1 LPARRQPLALSLA
14 FVVVA
19 SAPSRAE
26 RPLETEDAVPLEPG
40 QVQAEVSAN
49 YGHGPGGTNVGAF
62 LGVLTV
68 GLLPSLDLAAQ
79 GAVLALDEPRRTT
92 HSGVGDTI
100 VQSKWLIAEERSIGP
115 ALLVSP
121 LVRVPTGGDQLGLP
135 GVDVQVIGVASKT
148 LGAWTLTGNLDYAW
162 ATDDRRRDLWTL
174 ATSAVWEWTQV
185 WTLAGEVIGDLG
197 TSRDRDRAV
206 VRAGVIWNVR
216 EGVALDAAI
225 AGGTHG
231 PLPDLQVTIGATIDL
246 H

>member
-1 LPARRQPLALSLA
+1 M
-14 FVVVA
+14 
-19 SAPSRAE
+19 
-26 RPLETEDAVPLEPG
+26 
-40 QVQAEVSAN
+40 
-49 YGHGPGGTNVGAF
+49 
-62 LGVLTV
+62 LTV
-68 GLLPSLDLAAQ
+68 GRLPSLDVAAQ
-79 GAVLALDEPRRTT
+79 GAVLALDEPGRTT
-92 HSGVGDTI
+92 HGGVGNTI

-135 GVDVQVIGVASKT
+135 GVDVQVIGVAKT

-225 AGGTHG
+225 AGGAHS
-231 PLPDLQVTIGATIDL
+231 PLPDLLVTIGATIDL

>member
-92 HSGVGDTI
+92 HGGVGDTI
-100 VQSKWLIAEERSIGP
+100 VKVSGQGPRAER
-115 ALLVSP
+115 L
-121 LVRVPTGGDQLGLP
+121 RC
-135 GVDVQVIGVASKT
+135 
-148 LGAWTLTGNLDYAW
+148 
-162 ATDDRRRDLWTL
+162 
-174 ATSAVWEWTQV
+174 
-185 WTLAGEVIGDLG
+185 
-197 TSRDRDRAV
+197 
-206 VRAGVIWNVR
+206 
-216 EGVALDAAI
+216 DAD
-225 AGGTHG
+225 HR
-231 PLPDLQVTIGATIDL
+231 
-246 H
+246 